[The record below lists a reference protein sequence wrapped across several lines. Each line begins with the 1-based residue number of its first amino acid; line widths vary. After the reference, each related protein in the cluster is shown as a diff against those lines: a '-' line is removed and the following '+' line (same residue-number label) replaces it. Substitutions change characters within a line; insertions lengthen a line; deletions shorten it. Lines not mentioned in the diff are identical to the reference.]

1 MRAGQPQN
9 LVADPPR
16 APPRP
21 RRLERH
27 GDVRV
32 DEYYWLRD
40 CDDPEVRAYLEAEN
54 DYLEDRLRPVHELR
68 ERLFEEIRGR
78 IPQTDVSAPYRDG
91 THRYYWRYEDGR
103 QYRLYCRSPLDAA
116 GGGEQII
123 LDVDALAEGHEF
135 CDAAILDI
143 SPDERLLAYAVDT
156 VGRRRY
162 AIRFRDLAADAD
174 LPDVVPDVVCE
185 AVWANDNRTLF
196 YTRQDPVTLRPFQVR
211 RHTLGSDAAA
221 DELVYEE
228 RDETFVCGVGKS
240 RSQRFILIG
249 SQQTL
254 TSEYRYLNAD
264 RPGGAGVVFLP
275 REHGHEYRIDHYRGR
290 FYIRSNAAARN
301 FRLLETPD
309 DRPAREHWRELV
321 PHRDDVLLEAF
332 ELFRDHLVVQ
342 ERRDGLVRLR
352 VQPWEGAGGHEVAFD
367 EPAYDAFIDRHNHVA
382 DTPVLRFQYSSL
394 GTPASTVDYDMRT
407 RARTLVKRD
416 EVLGGFDPARYRTE
430 RLHAEAAD
438 GARVPIS
445 LVARRDTPRDGT
457 SPLLLY
463 GYGAYGISLDAG
475 FRSPRLSLL
484 DRGFVYAIAHV
495 RGGEELGRSWYDAGR
510 LLNKKNTFTDF
521 IACAERL
528 IELGYTRP
536 ERLFAMGGSAG
547 GLLLGAVLNLRPDL
561 FHGAVAQVPFVDVVT
576 TMLDESIPLTT
587 GEYDEWGDPRVRRY
601 YEYIRSY
608 SPYDNV
614 TARRYPHLLVLAG
627 LHDSQ
632 VQYWEP
638 AKWVARLRARKTD
651 ENLLLLRTN
660 LDAGH
665 GGASGRYERYRET
678 ALQYAF
684 LLDLAGRTANPQGA
698 HGALRREGSD

>member
-1 MRAGQPQN
+1 MSVKPPIAG
-9 LVADPPR
+9 R
-16 APPRP
+16 RP
-21 RRLERH
+21 HRLERH

-40 CDDPEVRAYLEAEN
+40 RDDPEVGAYLAAENAYLEER
-54 DYLEDRLRPVHELR
+54 LQHTRELRDRLC
-68 ERLFEEIRGR
+68 EEIKGR
-78 IPQTDVSAPYRDG
+78 IKQTDVSAPYRDG

-103 QYRLYCRSPLDAA
+103 QYRIYCRSPLAADA
-116 GGGEQII
+116 EQIV
-123 LDVDALAEGHEF
+123 LDVNLLAEGHDF
-135 CDAAILDI
+135 CDAAILAV
-143 SPDERLLAYAVDT
+143 SPNERLLAYAVDT

-162 AIRFRDLAADAD
+162 TIHFLDLATGQT
-174 LPDVVPDVVCE
+174 LPDVIPDVVCD

-196 YTRQDPVTLRPFQVR
+196 YTRQDPTTLRPFQVL
-211 RHTLGSDAAA
+211 RHILGRDVSA
-221 DELVYEE
+221 DEPVYEE
-228 RDETFVCGVGKS
+228 RDETFSCGVGKS
-240 RSQRFILIG
+240 RSKRYILIG
-249 SQQTL
+249 SHHTL
-254 TSEYRYLNAD
+254 TSEFRYADAD
-264 RPGGAGVVFLP
+264 RPDSGFTVFLP
-275 REHGHEYRIDHYRGR
+275 RERGHEYQIDHYRGR
-290 FYIRSNAAARN
+290 FYIRSNAEARN

-309 DRPAREHWRELV
+309 ERPAREHWRELV

-332 ELFRDHLVVQ
+332 ELFRDHLVLQ

-352 VQPWEGAGGHEVAFD
+352 VRPWDGAGGHDVAFA
-367 EPAYDAFIDRHNHVA
+367 EPAYDAFIDAHNHVA
-382 DTPVLRFQYSSL
+382 DTHVLRFGYSSL
-394 GTPASTVDYDMRT
+394 STPASTFDYDMRT
-407 RARTLVKRD
+407 RERTLLKQD
-416 EVLGGFDPARYRTE
+416 EVLGGFDPTRYRTE
-430 RLHAEAAD
+430 RLHAVAAD

-463 GYGAYGISLDAG
+463 GYGAYGISMDAG
-475 FRSPRLSLL
+475 FGSPRLSLL
-484 DRGFVYAIAHV
+484 DRGFVFAIAHV
-495 RGGEELGRSWYDAGR
+495 RGGEELGRRWYDDGR

-528 IELGYTRP
+528 IELRYTRP
-536 ERLFAMGGSAG
+536 ERLFALGGSAG
-547 GLLLGAVLNLRPDL
+547 GLLMGAVVNMRPDL
-561 FHGAVAQVPFVDVVT
+561 FHGVVALVPFVDVVT

-587 GEYDEWGDPRVRRY
+587 GEYDEWGNPGVERF
-601 YEYIRSY
+601 YEYIKSY

-614 TARRYPHLLVLAG
+614 SAQPYPHLLVMTG

-651 ENLLLLRTN
+651 DNLLLLRTN

-684 LLDLAGRTANPQGA
+684 LLDLAGRAAGT
-698 HGALRREGSD
+698 

>member
-1 MRAGQPQN
+1 MK
-9 LVADPPR
+9 PPIAAR
-16 APPRP
+16 RP
-21 RRLERH
+21 HRLEQH

-40 CDDPEVRAYLEAEN
+40 RNDPEVRGYLEAEN
-54 DYLEDRLRPVHELR
+54 AYLEDRLLHVRELR
-68 ERLFEEIRGR
+68 ERLFEEIKGR

-91 THRYYWRYEDGR
+91 AHRYYWRYEDGR
-103 QYRLYCRSPLDAA
+103 QYRIHCRSPLDA
-116 GGGEQII
+116 GGEQVI
-123 LDVDALAEGHEF
+123 LDVNALAEGHEF
-135 CDAAILDI
+135 CDAAILDV

-162 AIRFRDLAADAD
+162 AIRFRDLVTGAELAD
-174 LPDVVPDVVCE
+174 VIPDVVCE

-196 YTRQDPVTLRPFQVR
+196 YTRQDPTTLRPFQVL
-211 RHTLGSDAAA
+211 RHTLGTGAAA

-228 RDETFVCGVGKS
+228 HDETFSCGVGKS
-240 RSQRFILIG
+240 RSKRYVLIG
-249 SQQTL
+249 SHHTL
-254 TSEYRYLNAD
+254 TSEYRYADAD
-264 RPGGAGVVFLP
+264 RPQGGFTVFLP
-275 REHGHEYRIDHYRGR
+275 RERGHEHQIDHYRGR

-309 DRPAREHWRELV
+309 DRPAPEHWRELV
-321 PHRDDVLLEAF
+321 PHRDDVLLEGF

-352 VQPWEGAGGHEVAFD
+352 VQPWDGAGGHDVAFE
-367 EPAYDAFIDRHNHVA
+367 EPAYDAFIDPHNHVA
-382 DTPVLRFQYSSL
+382 DTQVLRFRYSSL
-394 GTPASTVDYDMRT
+394 STPASTFDYDMRT
-407 RARTLVKRD
+407 RERTLVKRD
-416 EVLGGFDPARYRTE
+416 EVLGGFDPAHYRTE
-430 RLHAEAAD
+430 RLHAVAAD
-438 GARVPIS
+438 GTRVPIS

-463 GYGAYGISLDAG
+463 GYGAYGISMDAG

-484 DRGFVYAIAHV
+484 ERGFVYAIAHV
-495 RGGEELGRSWYDAGR
+495 RGGEELGRRWYDDGK
-510 LLNKKNTFTDF
+510 LLSKKNTFTDF

-528 IELGYTRP
+528 IELRYTSP

-547 GLLLGAVLNLRPDL
+547 GLLIGAVLNMRPDL

-587 GEYDEWGDPRVRRY
+587 GEYDEWGDPRVRRFY
-601 YEYIRSY
+601 DYIKSY

-614 TARRYPHLLVLAG
+614 AARRHPHLLVMAG

-651 ENLLLLRTN
+651 DNLLLLRTN

-684 LLDLAGRTANPQGA
+684 LLGLP
-698 HGALRREGSD
+698 

>member
-1 MRAGQPQN
+1 MS
-9 LVADPPR
+9 VKPPIAAR
-16 APPRP
+16 RP
-21 RRLERH
+21 HRLERH

-40 CDDPEVRAYLEAEN
+40 RDDPEVRAYLEAEN
-54 DYLEDRLRPVHELR
+54 TYLEDRLRHARGLR

-103 QYRLYCRSPLDAA
+103 QYRIHCRSPLDAD
-116 GGGEQII
+116 GEQII
-123 LDVDALAEGHEF
+123 LDVNALAAGHEF
-135 CDAAILDI
+135 CDAAVLAV

-162 AIRFRDLAADAD
+162 TIRIRDLATGAEFAD
-174 LPDVVPDVVCE
+174 VIPDVVCE

-196 YTRQDPVTLRPFQVR
+196 YTRQDPVTLRPFQVL
-211 RHTLGSDAAA
+211 RHALGSDTAA
-221 DELVYEE
+221 DELVHEE
-228 RDETFVCGVGKS
+228 RDETFGCGVGKS
-240 RSQRFILIG
+240 RSKRYILIG
-249 SQQTL
+249 SQHTL
-254 TSEYRYLNAD
+254 TSEYRYAD
-264 RPGGAGVVFLP
+264 ADKPDSGFTVFLP
-275 REHGHEYRIDHYRGR
+275 RERGHEYQIDHYRGR

-309 DRPAREHWRELV
+309 DRPGREHWRELV

-352 VQPWEGAGGHEVAFD
+352 VQPWDGAGGHDVAFD
-367 EPAYDAFIDRHNHVA
+367 EPAYDAGIDPHNHVA
-382 DTPVLRFQYSSL
+382 ATPVLRFRYSSL
-394 GTPASTVDYDMRT
+394 STPASTFDYDMRT

-430 RLHAEAAD
+430 RLHAVAAD

-463 GYGAYGISLDAG
+463 GYGAYGISMDAG

-484 DRGFVYAIAHV
+484 DRGFVFAIAHV
-495 RGGEELGRSWYDAGR
+495 RGGEELGRRWYDDGK
-510 LLNKKNTFTDF
+510 LLSKKNTFTDF

-528 IELGYTRP
+528 IERRYTCP

-547 GLLLGAVLNLRPDL
+547 GLLMGAVLNMRPDL
-561 FHGAVAQVPFVDVVT
+561 FHGVVAQVPFVDVVT

-587 GEYDEWGDPRVRRY
+587 GEYDEWGDPRVERFY
-601 YEYIRSY
+601 DYIRSY

-614 TARRYPHLLVLAG
+614 SARRYPHLLVMAG

-651 ENLLLLRTN
+651 DNLLLLRTN

-684 LLDLAGRTANPQGA
+684 LLGLP
-698 HGALRREGSD
+698 

>member
-1 MRAGQPQN
+1 MQGQA
-9 LVADPPR
+9 LRMKPPIAAR
-16 APPRP
+16 RP
-21 RRLERH
+21 HRLERH
-27 GDVRV
+27 GDVRI

-40 CDDPEVRAYLEAEN
+40 RDDPGVRTYLEAEN
-54 DYLEDRLRPVHELR
+54 AYLEDRLRHVRELR
-68 ERLFEEIRGR
+68 GRLFEEIKGR
-78 IPQTDVSAPYRDG
+78 IKQTDVSAPYRDG
-91 THRYYWRYEDGR
+91 AHRYYWRYEEGR
-103 QYRLYCRSPLDAA
+103 QYRIYCRSPLEADA
-116 GGGEQII
+116 EQVV
-123 LDVDALAEGHEF
+123 LDVNLLAEGHDF
-135 CDAAILDI
+135 CDAAMLAV
-143 SPDERLLAYAVDT
+143 SPNERLLAYAVDS

-162 AIRFRDLAADAD
+162 TIRFRDLATGAH
-174 LPDVVPDVVCE
+174 LPDVIPDVVCE

-196 YTRQDPVTLRPFQVR
+196 YTRQDPVTLRPFQVL
-211 RHTLGSDAAA
+211 RHTLGRDVSA

-228 RDETFVCGVGKS
+228 RDDTFSCGVGKS
-240 RSQRFILIG
+240 RSKRYILIG
-249 SQQTL
+249 SQHTVA
-254 TSEYRYLNAD
+254 TEFRYVDAD
-264 RPGGAGVVFLP
+264 RPDSGLTVFLA
-275 REHGHEYRIDHYRGR
+275 RERDHEYQIDHYRGR

-309 DRPAREHWRELV
+309 ERPAPEHWRELV

-352 VQPWEGAGGHEVAFD
+352 VEPWDGASGHDVAFA
-367 EPAYDAFIDRHNHVA
+367 EPAYDAFIDPHNHVA
-382 DTPVLRFQYSSL
+382 ETQVLRFRYSSL
-394 GTPASTVDYDMRT
+394 STPASTVDYDMLT
-407 RARTLVKRD
+407 RERTLVKQD

-430 RLHAEAAD
+430 RLHAVAAD

-445 LVARRDTPRDGT
+445 LVARRDRPRDGT

-463 GYGAYGISLDAG
+463 GYGAYGISMDAG
-475 FRSPRLSLL
+475 FGSPRLSLL
-484 DRGFVYAIAHV
+484 DRGFVFAIAHV
-495 RGGEELGRSWYDAGR
+495 RGGEELGRRWYDGGK

-528 IELGYTRP
+528 IELHYTRP

-547 GLLLGAVLNLRPDL
+547 GLLMGAVLNMRPDL
-561 FHGAVAQVPFVDVVT
+561 FRGVVALVPFVDVVT

-587 GEYDEWGDPRVRRY
+587 GEYDEWGDPGVERFY
-601 YEYIRSY
+601 DYIRSY

-614 TARRYPHLLVLAG
+614 SAQRYPHLLVMAG

-651 ENLLLLRTN
+651 DNLLLLRTN

-684 LLDLAGRTANPQGA
+684 LLGL
-698 HGALRREGSD
+698 L

>member
-40 CDDPEVRAYLEAEN
+40 RDDPEVRAYLEAEN

-240 RSQRFILIG
+240 RSRRFILIG

-587 GEYDEWGDPRVRRY
+587 GEYDEWGDPRVRRF